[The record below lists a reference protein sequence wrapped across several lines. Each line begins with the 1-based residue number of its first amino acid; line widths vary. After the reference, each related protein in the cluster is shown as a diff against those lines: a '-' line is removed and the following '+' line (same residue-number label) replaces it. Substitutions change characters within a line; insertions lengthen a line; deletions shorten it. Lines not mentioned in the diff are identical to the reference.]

1 MKIDLSKIKEGDIFS
16 EESHYTV
23 KEIWSDKIIFQH
35 LEGNEEVVLCRDINI
50 SSNSPYY
57 NKVGYF
63 VEVYD
68 KHRVFRITEDSLKD
82 FRIWVGYD
90 EKFALEE
97 RIKTLQG
104 QLKTLQDRLAR
115 LKEMKSEK
123 A

>member
-1 MKIDLSKIKEGDIFS
+1 MMLEPLLSLKNLKEGDIFTFIDS
-16 EESHYTV
+16 N
-23 KEIWSDKIIFQH
+23 
-35 LEGNEEVVLCRDINI
+35 NEDNILQFLCRDINI

-97 RIKTLQG
+97 RIKTLQD